1 MAVRFKRLNQR
12 VVVIT
17 GASVIG
23 LVTAR
28 AAAER
33 AHGWPCISQPRR
45 IAIVKRGNYREA
57 ARKRYQ
63 LAVNLSLCVTGD
75 KLDSGSP
82 PSCPE

>member
-17 GASVIG
+17 GASGIG

-45 IAIVKRGNYREA
+45 IAIVKRGITGKPRENGINS
-57 ARKRYQ
+57 Q
-63 LAVNLSLCVTGD
+63 
-75 KLDSGSP
+75 
-82 PSCPE
+82 